1 MTKEEYL
8 QNVKSATASYDNLRK
23 QLDYDYKKDCEF
35 ITTIKE
41 LTVNECIDDYLKL
54 SAIIQLY
61 STFNIKDKLYKII
74 KLSVDDAGHIIYH
87 FKKVKKDGV
96 NVIGLESCISY
107 PLMQFYLNSKA

>member
-61 STFNIKDKLYKII
+61 STFNIKDKLYKIT
-74 KLSVDDAGHIIYH
+74 KLSINDLGYINYY
-87 FKKVKKDGV
+87 FKKVKKDKV
-96 NVIGLESCISY
+96 NIIGLETCVGDR
-107 PLMQFYLNSKA
+107 LMEFYLSSKA